1 MASKVLTVN
10 QELISYTYPHR
21 AMRMVWF
28 GVLGFVWNHSAS
40 AILQQQKKGG
50 KKENKEE
57 DSGIGNSS
65 KEAVVSSW
73 VHAALCALREQL
85 CECLWGSALQ
95 RCSMARAAVT
105 PRGCSPSLLPS
116 GARFLLQTIQW
127 GKTPWRAPAWGHP
140 PSHILHH
147 SQLWGRWAG
156 EDLVDP
162 NKRQERG
169 VILSQTLLI
178 FKV

>member
-95 RCSMARAAVT
+95 CCSMARA
-105 PRGCSPSLLPS
+105 GCHPTGLLPIFAPIWSSLPSPNHSVGQNSLKGPSLGASPIPYPASLPAVGQAS
-116 GARFLLQTIQW
+116 WGGSCWPQQKARAWCHFE
-127 GKTPWRAPAWGHP
+127 PNPAD
-140 PSHILHH
+140 I
-147 SQLWGRWAG
+147 
-156 EDLVDP
+156 
-162 NKRQERG
+162 
-169 VILSQTLLI
+169 
-178 FKV
+178 